1 MRTTANKPISAQ
13 QLKALHAT
21 FHRIGMDDEARHGC
35 IYEFTSGR
43 TESSRELTMREARQ
57 LLERL
62 NPTDDKARAMQM
74 AEARNVFRDI
84 YRLSFQIPQLNQ
96 GFTSDSEEEYRM
108 NVAKLNIWARKYS
121 KAHKDITSM
130 RLWEL
135 QATKKQLE
143 AWMRREERKLKRIDT
158 MRKKQEIKKGI
169 TILRMKGD
177 KISLLQAEVLE
188 TGIMRVRCLPPT

>member
-1 MRTTANKPISAQ
+1 MQ
-13 QLKALHAT
+13 
-21 FHRIGMDDEARHGC
+21 
-35 IYEFTSGR
+35 
-43 TESSRELTMREARQ
+43 EARQ

-121 KAHKDITSM
+121 KARKDVTSM

-143 AWMRREERKLKRIDT
+143 AWMRREERKLKKD
-158 MRKKQEIKKGI
+158 
-169 TILRMKGD
+169 
-177 KISLLQAEVLE
+177 
-188 TGIMRVRCLPPT
+188 

>member
-1 MRTTANKPISAQ
+1 
-13 QLKALHAT
+13 
-21 FHRIGMDDEARHGC
+21 
-35 IYEFTSGR
+35 
-43 TESSRELTMREARQ
+43 MREARQ

-143 AWMRREERKLKRIDT
+143 AWMRREERKLKKD
-158 MRKKQEIKKGI
+158 
-169 TILRMKGD
+169 
-177 KISLLQAEVLE
+177 
-188 TGIMRVRCLPPT
+188 

>member
-96 GFTSDSEEEYRM
+96 
-108 NVAKLNIWARKYS
+108 AKLNIWARKYS
-121 KAHKDITSM
+121 KARKDITSM

-143 AWMRREERKLKRIDT
+143 AWMRREERKLKKD
-158 MRKKQEIKKGI
+158 
-169 TILRMKGD
+169 
-177 KISLLQAEVLE
+177 
-188 TGIMRVRCLPPT
+188 

>member
-43 TESSRELTMREARQ
+43 TESSRELTMRV
-57 LLERL
+57 ERL

-143 AWMRREERKLKRIDT
+143 AWMRREERKLKKD
-158 MRKKQEIKKGI
+158 
-169 TILRMKGD
+169 
-177 KISLLQAEVLE
+177 
-188 TGIMRVRCLPPT
+188 